1 MEYSA
6 KGIVHGK
13 TELLKDFYPLL
24 YALCPLPFAALQDIA
39 QSPINHHA
47 END

>member
-6 KGIVHGK
+6 KGIVLGK

-24 YALCPLPFAALQDIA
+24 YALCSMLYALCPLQLYRI
-39 QSPINHHA
+39 
-47 END
+47 